1 MFRTLHN
8 TFISFSIN
16 FQGFQ
21 GLNPKYRG
29 GNVKGVRWIHNLDE
43 RSIWIRINH
52 GTLLVWILNSCCFW
66 NHNDV
71 TWDYTKGRVLGRRG
85 FLDTVLGRVKGA
97 ICTL

>member
-29 GNVKGVRWIHNLDE
+29 GNVKGVR
-43 RSIWIRINH
+43 
-52 GTLLVWILNSCCFW
+52 
-66 NHNDV
+66 
-71 TWDYTKGRVLGRRG
+71 
-85 FLDTVLGRVKGA
+85 
-97 ICTL
+97 